1 MSLKN
6 YKDLLDDLGEVNDA
20 SDLINEILNTYEMRK
35 KLLNKL
41 LVSEYLVQTNIPTVI
56 VANNDDQIEK
66 SSDIEVLK
74 GILDKVKNTNVEDDD
89 DKRQIVGTTTQFK
102 DFKELLESRELIEK
116 ICRVLIENDDFR
128 ELFKTSINEIKME
141 KPVENSK
148 KGREIKLQF
157 QINNNNNN
165 NSDNKCCIGI
175 ANCLGNSKS
184 EKYFERKQNQKR
196 KLDDTTKNEDT
207 VENQAKKLKSI
218 LQNAKI
224 EDADSNQDQQQQH
237 KYILPKK
244 NASI

>member
-1 MSLKN
+1 MPLKN
-6 YKDLLDDLGEVNDA
+6 YKDLLEDLGEVNDA

-41 LVSEYLVQTNIPTVI
+41 LVSEYLEKTPTVI
-56 VANNDDQIEK
+56 VTNNNDQIEK
-66 SSDIEVLK
+66 FSDIEVLK
-74 GILDKVKNTNVEDDD
+74 GILDKVKNIDDD
-89 DKRQIVGTTTQFK
+89 DKRQIVGTTTKFD

-128 ELFKTSINEIKME
+128 EFFKTSLNEIKME
-141 KPVENSK
+141 KPVETSK

-165 NSDNKCCIGI
+165 SDNKCSIGI
-175 ANCLGNSKS
+175 ANCSGNNNNSKN
-184 EKYFERKQNQKR
+184 EKYFERKPNQKR
-196 KLDDTTKNEDT
+196 KLDDITKNEDT

-224 EDADSNQDQQQQH
+224 EDADSNQEQQQ